1 MSFKVGDTVVH
12 RAYGP
17 GTITGMEEKT
27 LSGEAQL
34 YYVVQIKDMTLWV
47 PVEEN
52 GDGGSLR
59 VPTPAVEYQKL
70 FDILKSDGR
79 PLSTDR
85 LERKNQLQGNMRSG
99 SLEGICRVIRDLN
112 TVNRVKKLNEND
124 SALFQ
129 RAQTLL
135 LSEWSISLSVPL
147 PVAEHE
153 LNSLLGV
160 AE

>member
-1 MSFKVGDTVVH
+1 MSFKVGDTIVH

-17 GTITGMEEKT
+17 GEIVGLEEKT
-27 LSGEAQL
+27 LSGESQL

-52 GDGGSLR
+52 GSGSSLR
-59 VPTPAVEYQKL
+59 QPTPAEEYQKL

-85 LERKNQLQGNMRSG
+85 LERKNQLQGKMREG
-99 SLEGICRVIRDLN
+99 SLEGICYVIRDLN
-112 TVNRVKKLNEND
+112 SVNRVKKLNEND
-124 SALFQ
+124 NALFQ
-129 RAQTLL
+129 RAQNLL
-135 LSEWSISLSVPL
+135 LSEWSISLAVPL

-153 LNSLLGV
+153 LNTLLGQ

>member
-1 MSFKVGDTVVH
+1 VTFKIGDTVVH

-17 GTITGMEEKT
+17 GKITAVEEKT

-52 GDGGSLR
+52 GNGSSLR
-59 VPTPAVEYQKL
+59 KPTPAVEYEKL

-99 SLEGICRVIRDLN
+99 DLEGICRVIRDLN

-124 SALFQ
+124 NALFQ
-129 RAQTLL
+129 RAQNLL
-135 LSEWSISLSVPL
+135 LSEWSISLDVPL

-153 LNSLLGV
+153 LNTLLS
-160 AE
+160 ATE